1 MGFQVLVNQMR
12 SVINNLQPGTEFMLR
27 DIIAFPPAV
36 LGRILYRAVE
46 SGDIE
51 NVICIEKGKGQDKY
65 RKL

>member
-1 MGFQVLVNQMR
+1 MGFQPLENQMK
-12 SVINNLQPGTEFMLR
+12 SVIYSMKPGTEFMLR

-36 LGRILYRAVE
+36 LGRILYRAVQ
-46 SGDIE
+46 SGEIE